1 MAGPMTDRHLGVYF
15 GDLGAALQDH
25 DYPVTA
31 AQLCEEFGDE
41 RIDIELADDSVRL
54 AELLDPIEETFQSS
68 EEVLSTM
75 LMMVGMDAVGRKR
88 YTDRGGSPGIEHDI
102 GPDLSL

>member
-1 MAGPMTDRHLGVYF
+1 MTETVSERHLGVYF
-15 GDLGAALQDH
+15 GDLGQALEEH
-25 DYPVTA
+25 DYPATA
-31 AQLCEEFGDE
+31 AQLSEEFGNE
-41 RIDIELADDSVRL
+41 RIHIELADDSVPVS
-54 AELLDPIEETFQSS
+54 ELFDPIEETFHSS
-68 EEVLSTM
+68 REVLSTM

>member
-1 MAGPMTDRHLGVYF
+1 MARTITGRHLGVYF
-15 GDLGAALQDH
+15 GDLGQALQDH

-31 AQLCEEFGDE
+31 AQLSEEFGDE
-41 RIDIELADDSVRL
+41 RIHIELADDSVRVS
-54 AELLDPIEETFQSS
+54 ELFDPIEETFQSS